1 MSRRTP
7 PPKRTLMDMRAGE
20 RGRIGGFDS
29 TLDPAYQQRLAELGF
44 VPGVAIACARRPVLG
59 APCLYRIEAS
69 VFSLDDTLARC
80 VLLDSIG
87 HAPPT
92 AGAQAATHS

>member
-1 MSRRTP
+1 MTQQSLWDLQSGETRRLGT
-7 PPKRTLMDMRAGE
+7 
-20 RGRIGGFDS
+20 FDS